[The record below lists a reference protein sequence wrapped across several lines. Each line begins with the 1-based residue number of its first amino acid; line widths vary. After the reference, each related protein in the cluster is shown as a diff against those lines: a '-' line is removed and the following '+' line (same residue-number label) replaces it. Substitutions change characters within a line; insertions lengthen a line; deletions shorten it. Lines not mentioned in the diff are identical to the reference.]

1 MTLKSKA
8 EIKRKGSHTD
18 NIPWKTFLRQLDCSK
33 GMLNLKCD
41 LSALPIIQL
50 YLALLFK
57 DWFRDL

>member
-1 MTLKSKA
+1 MTLKIKA
-8 EIKRKGSHTD
+8 EIKKKRQPPD

-57 DWFRDL
+57 GWFRDL